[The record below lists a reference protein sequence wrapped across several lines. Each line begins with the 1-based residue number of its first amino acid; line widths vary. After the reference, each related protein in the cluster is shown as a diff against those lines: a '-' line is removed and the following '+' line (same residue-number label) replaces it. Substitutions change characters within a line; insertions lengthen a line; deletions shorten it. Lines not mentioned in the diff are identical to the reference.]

1 LINNGRSFV
10 AARRFIVHEDVN
22 DAFIDS
28 FVEAMRP
35 LKIGDTMEAGTDIG
49 PPATGRA
56 SVAERVDGRRRGAL
70 VTGARPAVGGC
81 RHRGVCNLETVWK
94 ACEGKTV
101 QVNDLVSRSVQLIPS
116 AARISGARRPAGSP
130 SGDHRIAERGRL

>member
-1 LINNGRSFV
+1 VSTRRARVDTRTRMINNGRSFV

-56 SVAERVDGRRRGAL
+56 SVAERVDGAPARGP
-70 VTGARPAVGGC
+70 G
-81 RHRGVCNLETVWK
+81 HRCT
-94 ACEGKTV
+94 A
-101 QVNDLVSRSVQLIPS
+101 SS
-116 AARISGARRPAGSP
+116 
-130 SGDHRIAERGRL
+130 GRLPASGSLQSRDRLEGL